1 MGLLDLQTQQK
12 AIGNAVYVVTPLPA
26 GAALKMA
33 ARIARIIA
41 PVISEVSSMT
51 EVKGALGSALV
62 DLIEALD
69 DATVEYLYTTLAPST
84 RVMIGGASL
93 DLGAVF
99 DEHFRGRVLECMEWL
114 KFSLEV
120 NFAPLVESLLK
131 EASAEEATNAK

>member
-1 MGLLDLQTQQK
+1 MLEIQAQQK
-12 AIGNAVYVVTPLPA
+12 TIGDVTYFVTPLAA

-41 PVISEVSSMT
+41 PAISEVSTMT

-62 DLIEALD
+62 DLIESLD

-84 RVMIGGASL
+84 RVMIAGRSL

-99 DEHFRGRVLECMEWL
+99 DEHFRGRVRECLEWL
-114 KFSLEV
+114 RFALEV

-131 EASAEEATNAK
+131 EADQAESVAKS